1 MKYNILLIDD
11 EQISIDTTLAEFEDE
26 GDLSFSSHR
35 SPRSAIES
43 LKKSPDDF
51 AVVLLDYNFPAEPKS
66 EGTNGA
72 LVAKELLAINPK
84 LNIIILSGDSTR
96 EAAIGTLRARVV
108 DFVDKNAP
116 KAEKIEI
123 VRNFCRKFD
132 EVGRVLDP
140 KQFEDG
146 EAKEKLLGKS
156 PAIVNVLDQTR
167 RIRESNSTVLIQGE
181 SGTGKELVA
190 LAVHNNSARKG
201 RPFIAINCGAIPEK
215 LIESELFGHEKGA
228 FTDAITKKIGKFQLA
243 QGGTVFLDEIGDMPL
258 DMQVKLLRVLQ
269 EGTIDP
275 LGSRD
280 SIHVNVR
287 VVAATNVNLEEAV
300 KAKRFRED
308 LYYRLNVIPL
318 VVPPLRERKEDIDL
332 LVAHFVRKHPTG
344 SKKKFLA
351 SALKHFHGYA
361 WPGNVRELENTVD
374 QLLTLVSDD

>member
-1 MKYNILLIDD
+1 MAHYLPLLSYVEEYPVKYNILLIDD
-11 EQISIDTTLAEFEDE
+11 EQLSIDTTLGEFEDE
-26 GDLSFSSHR
+26 GDLVFSSYT
-35 SPRSAIES
+35 SPRSGIEA

-51 AVVLLDYNFPAEPKS
+51 AVVLLDYNFPAEAKF

-84 LNIIILSGDSTR
+84 LNIVILSGDSTR
-96 EAAIGTLRARVV
+96 EAAIRTLRAGVV

-116 KAEKIEI
+116 RAEKIEI

-146 EAKEKLLGKS
+146 EPKEKLLGKS
-156 PAIVNVLDQTR
+156 PAIVEVLDQTR
-167 RIRESNSTVLIQGE
+167 RIRESSSTVLIRGE

-228 FTDAITKKIGKFQLA
+228 FTDAVTKKIGKFQLA
-243 QGGTVFLDEIGDMPL
+243 QGGTIFLDEIGDMPL

-280 SIHVNVR
+280 SIRVNVR

-318 VVPPLRERKEDIDL
+318 VIPPLRERKEDIDL

-351 SALKHFHGYA
+351 STLKHFHDYA
-361 WPGNVRELENTVD
+361 
-374 QLLTLVSDD
+374 